1 MSIDTSRLA
10 SRLVKLAEELG
21 ADEAE
26 VYIVIEEE
34 KGLSFVDKVE
44 STESSFS
51 TGLGVRIVTDK
62 RVGLSATTT
71 LRRIEAE
78 ETVRRAYSMARVS
91 EPIADWV
98 SLPTKFGRASVQ
110 GVFDRKTAQLAPE
123 TLTKTAL
130 EMLKTVHTQGK
141 NLSVAR
147 GEVSVGI
154 EKTLVASS
162 HGGELEREES
172 FASAYASVKAEEGAK
187 KGLSSESSQAHDLGS
202 VDFIGLSERA
212 SKRAYKA
219 MEARQIPGGD
229 LPVLWRNKLFASIVR
244 IMFGGTLTAEA
255 LQKNRS
261 PWRGKVGTAIADKR
275 LSLVDD
281 GLLPEGMGTREFD
294 DEGVPQGRT
303 TLVDCGVLRG
313 FLYDTFTGNK
323 DHVESTGNASRS
335 YGRAPAP
342 APSNLTV
349 TPGNEPFDTMI
360 RETKRGLYVEDV
372 IGLWLSNPISGN
384 LSATATNA
392 YLVEDGELVQP
403 VKGMLLSGN
412 FFEILRNGIDSIGDD
427 LDHDGDSY
435 SPSVRTLG
443 LTLTPA

>member
-1 MSIDTSRLA
+1 MSIDTLPLA
-10 SRLVKLAEELG
+10 SGLVKLAEKLG

-26 VYIVIEEE
+26 VYIVLEEE

-51 TGLGVRIVTDK
+51 TGLGVRIVADK

-71 LRRIEAE
+71 LRRVEAE
-78 ETVRRAYSMARVS
+78 EVVRRAYSMACVS
-91 EPIADWV
+91 EPIEDWV
-98 SLPTKFGRASVQ
+98 SLPVKFGRASVQ
-110 GVFDRKTAQLAPE
+110 GIFDRETAQLAPE
-123 TLTKTAL
+123 TLAKTAL
-130 EMLKTVHTQGK
+130 EMLKTVHVQGN
-141 NLSVAR
+141 NLSVTR

-172 FASAYASVKAEEGAK
+172 FASAFVNVKAEEGAK
-187 KGLSSESSQAHDLGS
+187 KGLSSEASQAHDWS
-202 VDFIGLSERA
+202 SIDFAGLSERA
-212 SKRAYKA
+212 SRRAYKA
-219 MEARQIPGGD
+219 MEARQISSGD

-255 LQKNRS
+255 VQKKRS
-261 PWRGKVGTAIADKR
+261 PWRGKVGTAIADKG
-275 LSLVDD
+275 LSLMDD
-281 GLLPEGMGTREFD
+281 GLLPKGLGTREFD
-294 DEGVPQGRT
+294 DEGFPQQRT
-303 TLVDCGVLRG
+303 ALVDCGVLRG

-323 DHVESTGNASRS
+323 DHVKSTGNASRS

-342 APSNLTV
+342 APNNLTV
-349 TPGNEPFDTMI
+349 TLGNESLDTMI
-360 RETKRGLYVEDV
+360 GETKRGLYVEDV

-392 YLVEDGELVQP
+392 YLIEDGALAQP

-412 FFEILRNGIDSIGDD
+412 FFEILRNGIGTIGND
-427 LDHDGDSY
+427 LDHDGDAY
-435 SPSVRTLG
+435 SPSVRVLG
-443 LTLTPA
+443 MTLTRA